1 MKHNHRRPARSSRT
15 SPSVLERLQVDV
27 AGIDCGAAEHF
38 VSVPPDRDPVPVQ
51 AFRTFTADL
60 QRLADWLGACGI
72 TSVAMEA
79 TGVYWIP
86 VYDILEARGLEVLLV
101 NARHVKHVPGR
112 KSDVQDCE
120 WLRELHSVGLLRGSF
135 RPVAAIL
142 ALRALLRHRDTLV
155 KNAGTYVQRMQK
167 ALIEMNLL
175 LPRVV
180 SDITGRTGLL
190 ILRALVAGERDPHVL
205 AQHRDPHCRATPAE
219 IAAAL
224 TGHYR
229 DEHVFVL
236 TQNLQ
241 LFDMCQTQ
249 LTACDTTI
257 EAQLE
262 ALTVTAEAPPTALPP
277 PRVTRRH
284 GNEPAFD
291 IRTALYQLTGA
302 DLTQIDGIA
311 PYTALKLL
319 SEIGTDVSPWPTEKH
334 FTAWLTLAPQNKVS
348 GGRRISSRTQ
358 PSANRAA
365 AMLRMAAL
373 SVVRGQ
379 TALGAFYR
387 RLAVRVGKPKAITAT
402 ARKIAILVY
411 RTLNGTLTYRDLRW
425 TPSFGPKSGL
435 AKVEPAGS
443 VLVVVVSCELGCRPG
458 PGTRNGPTPVRGD
471 GVQVAASAPRS
482 GVGTERRT
490 WRRSSTPAPGA
501 EAARALM
508 RRGTSTSSH
517 RTRPASDSPTTYAVA
532 RHCRSGS
539 SARFPRAPRSANH
552 RGAGR
557 SPHT

>member
-1 MKHNHRRPARSSRT
+1 MKHNHRRHAAQTRRT
-15 SPSVLERLQVDV
+15 SPSILERLQVDV

-38 VSVPPDRDPVPVQ
+38 VSVPPDRDPAPVQ
-51 AFRTFTADL
+51 AFPTFTADL
-60 QRLADWLGACGI
+60 QRLADWLLACGI

-86 VYDILEARGLEVLLV
+86 VYDILEARGLTVLLV

-135 RPVAAIL
+135 RPTAAIL

-155 KNAGTYVQRMQK
+155 KSAGTYVQRMQK

-205 AQHRDPHCRATPAE
+205 AQHRDPRCTATATE

-236 TQNLQ
+236 TQNLE

-249 LTACDTTI
+249 LAACDTAI
-257 EAQLE
+257 EAQL
-262 ALTVTAEAPPTALPP
+262 ATLTATTAPPPTPLPR

-291 IRTALYQLTGA
+291 LRTPLHHLTGA

-319 SEIGTDVSPWPTEKH
+319 SEIGTDMSRWPTEKQ
-334 FTAWLTLAPQNKVS
+334 FTAWLTLAPQNKIS
-348 GGRRISSRTQ
+348 GGRRLSSRTQ

-387 RLAVRVGKPKAITAT
+387 RLAVRIGKPKAITAT

-411 RTLNGTLTYRDLRW
+411 RTLRGTLTYQD
-425 TPSFGPKSGL
+425 
-435 AKVEPAGS
+435 
-443 VLVVVVSCELGCRPG
+443 
-458 PGTRNGPTPVRGD
+458 
-471 GVQVAASAPRS
+471 
-482 GVGTERRT
+482 
-490 WRRSSTPAPGA
+490 PGA
-501 EAARALM
+501 PTYNARQRHRLL
-508 RRGTSTSSH
+508 RRLRTQAETLGFTLLNRETGEVLEGTVS
-517 RTRPASDSPTTYAVA
+517 
-532 RHCRSGS
+532 
-539 SARFPRAPRSANH
+539 
-552 RGAGR
+552 
-557 SPHT
+557 

>member
-411 RTLNGTLTYRDLRW
+411 RTLNGTLTYR
-425 TPSFGPKSGL
+425 TPALTPTTPASGPASCAASGHTPIRL
-435 AKVEPAGS
+435 GS
-443 VLVVVVSCELGCRPG
+443 HSSTARPG
-458 PGTRNGPTPVRGD
+458 SYLGEQFLRRGRGWCRVARAWATGSARARRVPGTSRG
-471 GVQVAASAPRS
+471 
-482 GVGTERRT
+482 
-490 WRRSSTPAPGA
+490 
-501 EAARALM
+501 
-508 RRGTSTSSH
+508 
-517 RTRPASDSPTTYAVA
+517 RP
-532 RHCRSGS
+532 
-539 SARFPRAPRSANH
+539 
-552 RGAGR
+552 
-557 SPHT
+557 

>member
-1 MKHNHRRPARSSRT
+1 MKHNHRRRPAQTRRT

-27 AGIDCGAAEHF
+27 AGIDCGAADHF
-38 VSVPPDRDPVPVQ
+38 VSVPPDRDPAPVQ

-60 QRLADWLGACGI
+60 QRLADWLVACGI

-112 KSDVQDCE
+112 KSDVQDSE

-135 RPVAAIL
+135 RPPAAIL

-155 KNAGTYVQRMQK
+155 KSAGTYVQRMQK
-167 ALIEMNLL
+167 ALIEMTLL

-180 SDITGRTGLL
+180 SDITGRTGLQ

-205 AQHRDPHCRATPAE
+205 AQHRDPRCHATLAE

-236 TQNLQ
+236 TQNLA
-241 LFDMCQTQ
+241 LCDVCQTQ
-249 LTACDTTI
+249 LAACDTAI
-257 EAQLE
+257 EAQLVT
-262 ALTVTAEAPPTALPP
+262 LTATTEAPATPLPR

-291 IRTALYQLTGA
+291 LRTPLHHLTSA

-319 SEIGTDVSPWPTEKH
+319 SEIGTDMSRWPTEKH

-348 GGRRISSRTQ
+348 GGRRLSSRTQ

-373 SVVRGQ
+373 SVVRGH
-379 TALGAFYR
+379 TALGAFSR
-387 RLAVRVGKPKAITAT
+387 RLAVRIGKPKAITAT
-402 ARKIAILVY
+402 ARTIAILVY
-411 RTLNGTLTYRDLRW
+411 RTLQGTLTYHDVGAHTYNARQRHRLLRRLR
-425 TPSFGPKSGL
+425 TQADTLGFT
-435 AKVEPAGS
+435 
-443 VLVVVVSCELGCRPG
+443 LVNRETGELLEGTVS
-458 PGTRNGPTPVRGD
+458 
-471 GVQVAASAPRS
+471 
-482 GVGTERRT
+482 
-490 WRRSSTPAPGA
+490 
-501 EAARALM
+501 
-508 RRGTSTSSH
+508 
-517 RTRPASDSPTTYAVA
+517 
-532 RHCRSGS
+532 
-539 SARFPRAPRSANH
+539 
-552 RGAGR
+552 
-557 SPHT
+557 

>member
-1 MKHNHRRPARSSRT
+1 MKHNHRRRPARPART

-38 VSVPPDRDPVPVQ
+38 VSVPPDRDPSPVQ
-51 AFRTFTADL
+51 SFRTFTADL
-60 QRLADWLGACGI
+60 ERLADWLVACRV

-135 RPVAAIL
+135 RPAAAIL

-155 KNAGTYVQRMQK
+155 KSAGTYVQRMQK

-180 SDITGRTGLL
+180 SDIVGRTGLR

-205 AQHRDPHCRATPAE
+205 AQHRDPHCKASGDE

-236 TQNLQ
+236 RQNLE
-241 LFDMCQTQ
+241 LFDLCQSQ
-249 LTACDTTI
+249 LIACDTAI
-257 EAQLE
+257 ETELE
-262 ALTVTAEAPPTALPP
+262 TLTALPR

-291 IRTALYQLTGA
+291 MRTPLHHLTGA

-319 SEIGTDVSPWPTEKH
+319 SEIGTDLSRWPAEKH

-348 GGRRISSRTQ
+348 GGRRLSSRTQ

-373 SVVRGQ
+373 SLVRGQ

-387 RLAVRVGKPKAITAT
+387 RLAVRVGKPKALTAT
-402 ARKIAILVY
+402 ARKLAILVY
-411 RTLNGTLTYRDLRW
+411 RTLTGTLVYRD
-425 TPSFGPKSGL
+425 T
-435 AKVEPAGS
+435 
-443 VLVVVVSCELGCRPG
+443 
-458 PGTRNGPTPVRGD
+458 
-471 GVQVAASAPRS
+471 
-482 GVGTERRT
+482 
-490 WRRSSTPAPGA
+490 GA
-501 EAARALM
+501 DTYNARQ
-508 RRGTSTSSH
+508 
-517 RTRPASDSPTTYAVA
+517 RTRVLH
-532 RHCRSGS
+532 RLRQ
-539 SARFPRAPRSANH
+539 RADTLGFALVNRETGEVLGVTVS
-552 RGAGR
+552 
-557 SPHT
+557 